1 MYGQSAVIRY
11 KSKIEV
17 IVFGEH
23 QSLNAWHTDAY
34 ELRHGQ
40 WQVVWSQATAI
51 Q

>member
-1 MYGQSAVIRY
+1 MYGESAVIRY
-11 KSKIEV
+11 RSKIEV
-17 IVFGEH
+17 IVFDQH